1 MLNCRWSLE
10 NEQSFKYWGGV
21 SADPVVSAVLNAV
34 GKRYLV
40 ESWKADDG
48 RSWFNRYSDGFIEQ
62 GGQTSTNGDVT
73 FPVQFESIV
82 LSVDRTNNWGRAAT
96 AANELGTS
104 ISSITLTGISMQG
117 VSGKTYWRAE
127 GY

>member
-1 MLNCRWSLE
+1 M
-10 NEQSFKYWGGV
+10 
-21 SADPVVSAVLNAV
+21 NAV

-40 ESWKADDG
+40 ESWKSDDG
-48 RSWFNRYSDGFIEQ
+48 RSWFNRYSDGLIEQ
-62 GGQTSTNGDVT
+62 GGQTSTNGETT
-73 FPVQFESIV
+73 FPIPFESIV

-104 ISSITLTGISMQG
+104 ISSITLTGISMSG
-117 VSGKTYWRAE
+117 VSGNTFWRAE